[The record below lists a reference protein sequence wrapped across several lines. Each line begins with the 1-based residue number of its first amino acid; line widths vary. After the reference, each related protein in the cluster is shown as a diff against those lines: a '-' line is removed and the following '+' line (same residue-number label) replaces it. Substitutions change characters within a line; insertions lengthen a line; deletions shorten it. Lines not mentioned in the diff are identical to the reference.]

1 MASNGAKQSFLSG
14 LVDPTSQ
21 RIDDCSPNRKRFRS
35 LQSTLAEFVPSDVGG
50 KWPLPSYEFLFGGLH
65 QSLKTLAM
73 IFAVYVCAGT
83 MCFYAVRDDIKGKT
97 SNPIL
102 DSLYFCIVTMTTVG
116 YGDLVPSSGSVKLAV
131 CVFVFIGMAL
141 VGLILSKA
149 GDYLVEKQEILLV
162 EALHMHQKLGPAA
175 FLKETDIYKVKYK
188 CYLAVAILSGLMMI
202 GSVFLYMIEDL
213 DAVDSFYC
221 VCSTISTLG
230 YGDKSFSTGYGRMF
244 AVVWIMTGTVGLGQL
259 YMYIVELFTES
270 RQRKLVNW
278 VLTKMMANSDFE
290 AVKIDDDAVGTAEL
304 ILYKLKEM
312 GKISQE
318 DMMLAQTTPMKK

>member
-1 MASNGAKQSFLSG
+1 MASNDGKQSFLSG
-14 LVDPTSQ
+14 SVDPTSQ
-21 RIDDCSPNRKRFRS
+21 RIDDWSPNRKGFRS
-35 LQSTLAEFVPSDVGG
+35 LRSTLAEFVPSDVGG
-50 KWPLPSYEFLFGGLH
+50 KWPIPRYEFLFGGLH
-65 QSLKTLAM
+65 QSLKKLAM
-73 IFAVYVCAGT
+73 FLAVYVAAGT

-116 YGDLVPSSGSVKLAV
+116 YGDLVPASSSVKLVV
-131 CVFVFIGMAL
+131 CVFVFIGM
-141 VGLILSKA
+141 
-149 GDYLVEKQEILLV
+149 
-162 EALHMHQKLGPAA
+162 GPCWIDTEQSRRL
-175 FLKETDIYKVKYK
+175 F
-188 CYLAVAILSGLMMI
+188 GLMMI

-213 DAVDSFYC
+213 DAVDAFYC

-230 YGDKSFSTGYGRMF
+230 YGDKSFSTGFGRMF
-244 AVVWIMTGTVGLGQL
+244 AVVWILTGTVGVGQL

-270 RQRKLVNW
+270 RQRALVNW

-290 AVKIDDDAVGTAEL
+290 AANIDDDAVGTAEL

-318 DMMLAQTTPMKK
+318 DIMLAQTTPMKK